1 MIKKGDYNKFNELMG
16 GIDWKSEFDK
26 YPNDVN
32 EQWEFF
38 RSKYIEAEKNVSR
51 INWFILTG
59 NYLRNFL
66 FPSTEPIWENL
77 RKKINCG
84 EKLEESWHQKRKIAI

>member
-1 MIKKGDYNKFNELMG
+1 MG
-16 GIDWKSEFDK
+16 EIDWKSEFDK

-32 EQWEFF
+32 KQWEFF

-66 FPSTEPIWENL
+66 FPSTKPIWENL
-77 RKKINCG
+77 RKKIKLWG
-84 EKLEESWHQKRKIAI
+84 KIRRELAAEEEKLQ